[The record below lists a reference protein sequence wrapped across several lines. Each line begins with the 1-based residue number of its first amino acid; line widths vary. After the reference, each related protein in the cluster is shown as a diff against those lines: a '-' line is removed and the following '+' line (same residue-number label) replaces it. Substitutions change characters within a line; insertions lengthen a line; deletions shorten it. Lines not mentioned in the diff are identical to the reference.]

1 MKLLHR
7 DFFSCYIMIAIIVS
21 LGFLFICSV
30 DINPDKFSESEEKK
44 VDVFV
49 VTPFS
54 HIHPD

>member
-1 MKLLHR
+1 
-7 DFFSCYIMIAIIVS
+7 MIAIIVS

-30 DINPDKFSESEEKK
+30 DINPSKFSESEEKK